1 MGESELCLPDGEMS
15 KSPIANVDS
24 LVFNST
30 GESTDNRLTHVP
42 EHPDDSNAL
51 ETTFQGM

>member
-1 MGESELCLPDGEMS
+1 MGESELCLPDGETN
-15 KSPIANVDS
+15 KSPLLHVDS

-30 GESTDNRLTHVP
+30 EGSTDFRLTHAP